1 MRLREELIRLADME
15 WTGELS
21 GEEAELM
28 TDSGPVG
35 PRFTGV
41 MGRERS
47 CGVSPPGC
55 DDRDGEGHDMEV
67 DADMLDR
74 WLLLPARWF
83 ASYSLL

>member
-1 MRLREELIRLADME
+1 MRLRDELIRLADME

-28 TDSGPVG
+28 TDSGPVV

-47 CGVSPPGC
+47 CGVSPPG
-55 DDRDGEGHDMEV
+55 
-67 DADMLDR
+67 
-74 WLLLPARWF
+74 
-83 ASYSLL
+83 

>member
-1 MRLREELIRLADME
+1 MRLSDELIRLADME

-21 GEEAELM
+21 GDEAELM
-28 TDSGPVG
+28 TDSGPVV

-47 CGVSPPGC
+47 CGVSPPGW

-74 WLLLPARWF
+74 WPLLPARWLD
-83 ASYSLL
+83 S